1 MNIFVYGT
9 LKKGDQNHELL
20 DSSRFLCT
28 TQTTESYV
36 MLDFGAF
43 PGVLKPENISQMPV
57 STIKG
62 EVYEISKNTLE
73 KLDIY
78 EGEWYFREEIM
89 LENGLSALMYFLKKI
104 PPVNYKIITDGNWS
118 GKNSGGY

>member
-9 LKKGDQNHELL
+9 LKKGDPNHALL

-43 PGVLKPENISQMPV
+43 PGVLKPEDISQMPV
-57 STIKG
+57 SPIKG
-62 EVYEISKNTLE
+62 EIYEISEQKLE
-73 KLDIY
+73 ELDLY
-78 EGEWYFREEIM
+78 EGDWYFRESVM

-104 PPVNYKIITDGNWS
+104 PPVNYKIITDGHWS
-118 GKNSGGY
+118 GKK